1 MTDAEKSDYVRVDRV
16 TKKFGSEVVLKE
28 ERYMVSWE
36 ITAREKRYL

>member
-28 ERYMVSWE
+28 TTWP
-36 ITAREKRYL
+36 